1 MQHTH
6 SRSLVWLTS
15 CVLARA
21 QVTALYDYQAQ
32 RSDELSFV
40 KDEVIKVLYRDN
52 DNWWMGEL
60 EDGQQGFFPVNYVAG
75 CTHARKQRLLLRVEC
90 VCLLR
95 CHDRVCDPM
104 MTRVTNALTMT
115 IFGCVVYEG
124 ASVLADD
131 TGVLCTRA

>member
-52 DNWWMGEL
+52 DDWWMGEL

-75 CTHARKQRLLLRVEC
+75 CTHARKQRLRLAITCRMRLL
-90 VCLLR
+90 LL
-95 CHDRVCDPM
+95 V
-104 MTRVTNALTMT
+104 
-115 IFGCVVYEG
+115 
-124 ASVLADD
+124 
-131 TGVLCTRA
+131 